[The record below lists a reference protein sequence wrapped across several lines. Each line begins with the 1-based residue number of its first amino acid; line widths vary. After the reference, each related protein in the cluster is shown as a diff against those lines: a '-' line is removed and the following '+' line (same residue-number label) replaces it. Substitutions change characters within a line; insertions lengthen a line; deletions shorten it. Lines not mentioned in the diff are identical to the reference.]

1 MSELSRSSGWVVGA
15 AAAAALSLAGC
26 ALSASPTG
34 SGSFRQSPLPSASP
48 ARAASLYPVAV
59 PRRQVLPRRLRATG
73 WIPEPGRPWSH
84 RLLLAGTFTDVV
96 SAGDVLYLLEAL
108 PHRAEPMQLLVRVDL
123 RTGTVRYA
131 HRLVPVS
138 GTVPI
143 VVSPSGVW
151 LLGWAWLSLNVERSG
166 PLTLYRFDPETV
178 RLISRRTVGP
188 GGCCEQAT
196 LTGWTGGRLWLSA
209 GSTVRLI
216 RPVPWTVLQTVRIRA
231 GQVQRLSFSP
241 DRRRVY
247 LAVTRAEAGGSPAL
261 QERALPSWHLLHT
274 GTVSRGLYIRQI
286 SAAGAALW
294 VTAGAGMTGQVQ
306 LFTGDLSHVRLVL
319 GAGQLARGPEEKHF
333 SAFENN
339 VRAAVLAG
347 VTWLTADNTLACLQ
361 PDTGRVLAEQPGDQT
376 RGGIITADP
385 ATVNGNVYGVGA
397 DRLIQLRPPAPC
409 QRPRR

>member
-1 MSELSRSSGWVVGA
+1 M
-15 AAAAALSLAGC
+15 
-26 ALSASPTG
+26 
-34 SGSFRQSPLPSASP
+34 LP
-48 ARAASLYPVAV
+48 
-59 PRRQVLPRRLRATG
+59 QRLLATG

-84 RLLLAGTFTDVV
+84 RLLLAGTFTNVV
-96 SAGDVLYLLEAL
+96 SAGDALYLLETL
-108 PHRAEPMQLLVRVDL
+108 PRRAEPMQLLVRVDL

-151 LLGWAWLSLNVERSG
+151 LLGWAWLSPNLERSG
-166 PLTLYRFDPETV
+166 PLTLYRFDPPAL

-188 GGCCEQAT
+188 DGCCEQAT
-196 LTGWTGGRLWLSA
+196 LTGWNGGRLWLSA
-209 GSTVRLI
+209 GAAARLI

-231 GQVQRLSFSP
+231 GQVQWLSLSP

-274 GTVSRGLYIRQI
+274 GTVSRGLDIRQI

-294 VTAGAGMTGQVQ
+294 VTAGAGMTCQVQ

-319 GAGQLARGPEEKHF
+319 GAGELARGPEEKHF

-361 PDTGRVLAEQPGDQT
+361 PDTGGVLAEQPADQT
-376 RGGIITADP
+376 RGEIITADP

-397 DRLIQLRPPAPC
+397 DGLIQLRPPAAC